1 MKKILLSS
9 LVCFAS
15 FAHAN
20 QNDELKIWQQQG
32 ALLKKS
38 VSTETLKTLRANA
51 DEALVQSKASLLP
64 LIKARGNRL
73 RGQAA
78 DGAILFVSFSMPKPL
93 LLALADEAAQFHI
106 PVVIKGLVQGDFNE
120 TINTFAA
127 LEEEA
132 RQRHQRFTGLALDP
146 LWFEQFNIT
155 QVPALVITQRI
166 ASCEPQTIC
175 PNQPFDVVYGN
186 VSIEKGLEL
195 LSEKG
200 ELKQLA
206 KTILEQGHV

>member
-9 LVCFAS
+9 LLCLAS

-20 QNDELKIWQQQG
+20 QNDELQIWQQQG

-64 LIKARGNRL
+64 LIKANRPRL

-93 LLALADEAAQFHI
+93 LLALADEAAQYHI
-106 PVVIKGLVQGDFNE
+106 PVVIKGLVQGDFNQ
-120 TINTFAA
+120 TITTFAA
-127 LEEEA
+127 LEGEA

-155 QVPALVITQRI
+155 QVPALVITQRL

-175 PNQPFDVVYGN
+175 PNQPFDVVHGN
-186 VSIEKGLEL
+186 ISIEKGLEL

-206 KTILEQGHV
+206 KTIREQGHV